1 MMIVMPMSTHVGFV
15 VDDGGMDGMMRMM
28 MVGSGPAASEG
39 HVHTHQ
45 GWWIVAVVVIERKR
59 QRQSRSV
66 MLMVVSAASAATG
79 GGGCCSSR

>member
-15 VDDGGMDGMMRMM
+15 VDDGRMDGMMRMM

-45 GWWIVAVVVIERKR
+45 GWWIVAVVVIER
-59 QRQSRSV
+59 
-66 MLMVVSAASAATG
+66 
-79 GGGCCSSR
+79 